1 MRVLRSHRR
10 RAPVGESIPVRRR
23 RFVSGA
29 FALAVLGSDGEEAV
43 ARATYALA
51 SAPTGAVQRYIAAG
65 QRPPA
70 VVDDMVRETYRAV
83 IVGPA
88 ANLNTTGSRS

>member
-1 MRVLRSHRR
+1 MATRARDLNNGVLAR
-10 RAPVGESIPVRRR
+10 ID
-23 RFVSGA
+23 A
-29 FALAVLGSDGEEAV
+29 FALVVLGSDGEEAV

-51 SAPTGAVQRYIAAG
+51 SAPTGAVQRYIAAR
-65 QRPPA
+65 QRPPG

-88 ANLNTTGSRS
+88 RRRSAQMANR